1 MDMTA
6 RHRYSGFLAV
16 AAVWCLA
23 APAAYAQSAWE
34 TIEQR
39 PPRLGSYVTP
49 SKKTPGLL
57 YLAPPGVTAPD
68 RSGLAAPAPVP
79 PTPPSAPQ
87 VSQAPAG
94 GTAPADGGL
103 QPWSDAWARDC
114 ARRYPSFDRNTGT
127 YRSPAGHYEFC
138 Q

>member
-1 MDMTA
+1 MIA
-6 RHRYSGFLAV
+6 RLRYPGFSAV
-16 AAVWCLA
+16 ALVCCLV
-23 APAAYAQSAWE
+23 APPAIAQSAWE

-57 YLAPPGVTAPD
+57 YLAPPGAAMPD
-68 RSGLAAPAPVP
+68 RSGAVAPPPVP
-79 PTPPSAPQ
+79 PMPPTVPQ
-87 VSQAPAG
+87 VSQAPAS
-94 GTAPADGGL
+94 GTASADGGL

-114 ARRYPSFDRNTGT
+114 ARRYPSFDRKTGT

-138 Q
+138 E